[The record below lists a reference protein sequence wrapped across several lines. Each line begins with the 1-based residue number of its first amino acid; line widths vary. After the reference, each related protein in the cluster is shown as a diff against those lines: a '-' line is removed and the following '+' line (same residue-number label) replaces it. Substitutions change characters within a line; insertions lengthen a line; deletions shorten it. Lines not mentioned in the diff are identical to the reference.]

1 MLIGYKYSCSLVL
14 ISAIIVASS
23 IPAFSV
29 SVVRPMDDL
38 GSSVSVISV
47 ISGVSGNISI
57 VELGSGGVIGNSGS

>member
-1 MLIGYKYSCSLVL
+1 MLVGYKYSCSFVL

-57 VELGSGGVIGNSGS
+57 VGLSSGGVIGNSVS